1 LLFSSS
7 FSFSDLV
14 LWRVPLMPFH
24 ALDLLWFASIFLVL
38 MHGMAGVR
46 WRAVH
51 AAVGTLFTVGVAEVV
66 WNMFYLMFR
75 NADVQQAEL
84 VLRNPLFLLFGIV
97 ALYYFAFGTYRF
109 FSWDYFLGLVV
120 LCGFYNTMWNAY
132 NGFTVSVDV
141 LAPARAAF
149 TDPAVNLIEVCYWSM
164 PFVVAAAYFFWARA
178 KSSSRANA

>member
-1 LLFSSS
+1 
-7 FSFSDLV
+7 
-14 LWRVPLMPFH
+14 MPFH
-24 ALDLLWFASIFLVL
+24 ALDLVWFALVFLLIERVER
-38 MHGMAGVR
+38 GMAGAGVR

-66 WNMFYLMFR
+66 WNMFYLAFR

-84 VLRNPLFLLFGIV
+84 ALRNPLFLLLGIA
-97 ALYYFAFGTYRF
+97 ALYYFALGTYRF

-120 LCGFYNTMWNAY
+120 LCGFYNIMWNAY

-164 PFVVAAAYFFWARA
+164 SFVAAFFWARA